1 MADEYSGYY
10 RGVQEV
16 LRQRQQFPGLAG
28 AVSELFDVPA
38 KYTQAVETV
47 LGSQLQQLVVDR
59 QATAQAII
67 NFLIKTRAG
76 RVTIL
81 PLDTLSHR
89 RPLNIWP
96 QLTGLPGFWVEQQNL
111 LSLIKSFRLLLTTY

>member
-1 MADEYSGYY
+1 LLLCHSFRRIPLPARSK
-10 RGVQEV
+10 
-16 LRQRQQFPGLAG
+16 LFPYTT
-28 AVSELFDVPA
+28 LFR
-38 KYTQAVETV
+38 
-47 LGSQLQQLVVDR
+47 SDR
-59 QATAQAII
+59 QATAKAII

-96 QLTGLPGFWVEQQNL
+96 QLTGLPGFLGRATE
-111 LSLIKSFRLLLTTY
+111 LIKLDRKSTRLNSSHVSISYAVFCLKKKKT